1 MAYCVSPW
9 IEFKHCLCIVG
20 YSFYSWSLALLLSYP
35 LEHYQELFKIP
46 PTLPLILLGGPAA
59 IAQGYIFWEY
69 VPNSSLKLFDQH
81 SRTYRILHNRWVQSC
96 ARANST
102 WVEKAMWVAPK
113 VLVFVVIAGTHYQL
127 LWYIS
132 RVFLPGK
139 RQLCALSALIQPSR
153 YADILTQKELLK
165 FASDVLQK
173 SDHHSVAA
181 AVPIVSS

>member
-1 MAYCVSPW
+1 MSPW

-20 YSFYSWSLALLLSYP
+20 YSFFSWSAALLLSYP
-35 LEHYQELFKIP
+35 LEHYQDVFKVP
-46 PTLPLILLGGPAA
+46 STLPLIMLGGPAA

-69 VPNSSLKLFDQH
+69 VPNSSLKLFDHQ
-81 SRTYRILHNRWVQSC
+81 SRTYRILRNRWVQSC
-96 ARANST
+96 ARANSS
-102 WVEKAMWVAPK
+102 WMEKALWIAPK
-113 VLVFVVIAGTHYQL
+113 VVAFVVIAGTHYQL

-165 FASDVLQK
+165 FATDVLQTK
-173 SDHHSVAA
+173 QDRAV
-181 AVPIVSS
+181 AVPVVG